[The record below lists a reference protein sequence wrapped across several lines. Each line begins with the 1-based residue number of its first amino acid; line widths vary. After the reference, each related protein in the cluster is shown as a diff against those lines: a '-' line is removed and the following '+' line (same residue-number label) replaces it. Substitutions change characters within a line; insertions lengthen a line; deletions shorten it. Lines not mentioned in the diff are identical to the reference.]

1 MTVERSGAVDLL
13 FIDDDR
19 SFMGV
24 AQRVLPKT
32 PGWKFHIHWTQN
44 GQAALHEL
52 EETPDIQLIL
62 LDYYLPEVNGL
73 DVIRQIRAKQI
84 KVPIILLTS
93 HRDFRLAI
101 EAIKYEVDDYI
112 VKDEAIE
119 SVLPRAIVNVLER
132 VELKQRIAEQ
142 EKADLIAKRRTEAIK
157 ELVVTVCHEFNNP
170 LAAIKI
176 STNIISR
183 QDVSSEA
190 RGLVEELD
198 RNISLVE
205 AEITR
210 LRDIN
215 FEKIDF
221 SSTTREVPRA

>member
-1 MTVERSGAVDLL
+1 MTTEQSGAVHLL
-13 FIDDDR
+13 FIDNDR
-19 SFMGV
+19 SFMGL
-24 AQRVLPKT
+24 AQQLLPKT
-32 PGWKFHIHWTQN
+32 QGWKFIIHWTQT
-44 GQAALHEL
+44 GQAALEEL
-52 EETPDIQLIL
+52 EKNPGIQLIL

-73 DVIRQIRAKQI
+73 DVIRQIRSKQI
-84 KVPIILLTS
+84 SVPIILLTS

-101 EAIKYEVDDYI
+101 EAIKYEVEDYI

-119 SVLPRAIVNVLER
+119 SVLPRAIVNILER
-132 VELKQRIAEQ
+132 VQLKKQIAEQ
-142 EKADLIAKRRTEAIK
+142 QKADLIATRRTEAIK

-176 STNIISR
+176 STNIIAR
-183 QDVSSEA
+183 QDLPKDTKE
-190 RGLVEELD
+190 LVAELD

-215 FEKIDF
+215 FEKIEF
-221 SSTTREVPRA
+221 HGSA

>member
-1 MTVERSGAVDLL
+1 MGQDSTADLL

-19 SFMGV
+19 SFMSL
-24 AQRVLPKT
+24 ARQLLSKHQ
-32 PGWKFHIHWTQN
+32 GWKFTVHWTQT
-44 GQAALHEL
+44 GQAAMEEL
-52 EETPDIQLIL
+52 EKNPGIQLIL

-73 DVIRQIRAKQI
+73 EVIRQIRSRKI
-84 KVPIILLTS
+84 SVPIILLTS

-101 EAIKYEVDDYI
+101 EAIKYEVEDYI

-119 SVLPRAIVNVLER
+119 SVLPRAIVNILER
-132 VELKQRIAEQ
+132 AQLKKQIAEQ

-176 STNIISR
+176 SANIIGR
-183 QDVSSEA
+183 QNISSGTKE
-190 RGLVEELD
+190 LVEELD
-198 RNISLVE
+198 RGISLVE

-215 FEKIDF
+215 FEKIEF
-221 SSTTREVPRA
+221 GERQ

>member
-1 MTVERSGAVDLL
+1 MTTEQSDAVHLL
-13 FIDDDR
+13 FIDNDR
-19 SFMGV
+19 SFMV
-24 AQRVLPKT
+24 LAQQLLSKT
-32 PGWKFHIHWTQN
+32 QGWKFIIHCTQT
-44 GQAALHEL
+44 GQAALEEL
-52 EETPDIQLIL
+52 EKNPDIQLIL

-73 DVIRQIRAKQI
+73 DVIREIRSKQI
-84 KVPIILLTS
+84 SVPIILLTS
-93 HRDFRLAI
+93 HRDFRLAV
-101 EAIKYEVDDYI
+101 EAIKYEVEDYI

-119 SVLPRAIVNVLER
+119 PVLPRAIVNILER
-132 VELKQRIAEQ
+132 VQLKKQIAEQ
-142 EKADLIAKRRTEAIK
+142 QKADLIATRRTEAIK

-176 STNIISR
+176 STNIIAR
-183 QDVSSEA
+183 QDLPSDTKEQVA
-190 RGLVEELD
+190 ELD

-221 SSTTREVPRA
+221 HGSA